1 MAQMN
6 RAVRKSFANHEL
18 VTLAVFLCG
27 SYAKTVDLED
37 VAMEVNRLAPERFTW
52 RKYADQINVKNV
64 DAFLW
69 DAKKV
74 KKGSLFVN
82 PERDHWTL
90 TETGGVFARE
100 KIGQLEGA
108 DVAPK
113 TVSAKDT
120 RGRRRTRCDVTPEP
134 FARDIMILQI
144 A

>member
-1 MAQMN
+1 MN
-6 RAVRKSFANHEL
+6 RVVRKSFAHHEL
-18 VTLAVFLCG
+18 VTLAGFLCCG
-27 SYAKTVDLED
+27 YAKTVDLED
-37 VAMEVNRLAPERFTW
+37 VAMEVNRLAPE

-74 KKGSLFVN
+74 KKGSLVVN

-108 DVAPK
+108 DVARK
-113 TVSAKDT
+113 TLSAKDT

>member
-6 RAVRKSFANHEL
+6 RAVRKSFAHHEL
-18 VTLAVFLCG
+18 VTLAGFLRCG
-27 SYAKTVDLED
+27 YAKTVDLED

-74 KKGSLFVN
+74 KKGSLVVN

>member
-1 MAQMN
+1 MN
-6 RAVRKSFANHEL
+6 RVVRKSFAHHEL
-18 VTLAVFLCG
+18 VTLAGFLCCG
-27 SYAKTVDLED
+27 YAKTVDLED
-37 VAMEVNRLAPERFTW
+37 VAMEVNRLAPERCTW
-52 RKYADQINVKNV
+52 RKCADPINVKNV

-69 DAKKV
+69 DATNV

-82 PERDHWTL
+82 PDRDHWTL

-108 DVAPK
+108 DVARK
-113 TVSAKDT
+113 TLSAKDT

>member
-1 MAQMN
+1 MN
-6 RAVRKSFANHEL
+6 CAVRKSFAHHEL
-18 VTLAVFLCG
+18 VTLAGFLRCG
-27 SYAKTVDLED
+27 YAKTVDLED
-37 VAMEVNRLAPERFTW
+37 VAMEVNRLAPEHFTW

-69 DAKKV
+69 DAKNV
-74 KKGSLFVN
+74 KNGSLVFN
-82 PERDHWTL
+82 TERDHWPL

-108 DVAPK
+108 DVARK
-113 TVSAKDT
+113 TLSAKDT

-134 FARDIMILQI
+134 FARNIMILKI